1 MEPLPTD
8 YNNLALLQRLLSTLE
23 EASAYQVGSGLP
35 WPTSG
40 GAGGSEAYALTSRPP
55 IGNEAADLLALF
67 PKTEQEGR
75 FIANEIS
82 TPRVEVPRCDTP
94 IHHYHSHH
102 TVPPGTVLFEQERE
116 LLKRYSG
123 FTGGNGPHNVGLLGR
138 VPTEDL
144 AYKLPNP
151 SNHSASEHRAQSS
164 ISVGNLCDHE
174 SRVEHFRRKN
184 REAQQRFRERK
195 RANLQAALER
205 WDSMADE
212 LDRLESENLALQ
224 GRIGMLERV
233 LFVRNAF
240 VDALSRYKKPA
251 NSSVDKVTVDG
262 QEGNSGHPSPKNKDE
277 ELDNELYSVA
287 VKLNTPELYTLYLCR
302 WQAELKHLFLWAKED
317 GPSSSKDWTTQIQDH
332 FHKMTKIWSFNV
344 ELYGQ
349 NFPQVLLGLLPEAG
363 SREEP
368 WEDVAKT
375 LLDCLNVETIT
386 KLNTSW
392 QSFLQKMTMIDEEW
406 KTQRAKLLGASN
418 YDQVAESTCR
428 LEKCSNDRWKA
439 CIELGVDWLEC
450 LGDYNSALCNVESLP
465 FVPDWLG
472 ITNFV
477 VLLAKGRGLL

>member
-35 WPTSG
+35 WPGGGNG

-67 PKTEQEGR
+67 PKTEQEGP
-75 FIANEIS
+75 FMLS
-82 TPRVEVPRCDTP
+82 TPRVEVPCGDTV
-94 IHHYHSHH
+94 HHYHNNP
-102 TVPPGTVLFEQERE
+102 TVQPATVLFEQERE
-116 LLKRYSG
+116 LLKRYSA
-123 FTGGNGPHNVGLLGR
+123 FTGGSGPQNVGLQYISHPQGR
-138 VPTEDL
+138 VPPEDV
-144 AYKLPNP
+144 AHKLTNP
-151 SNHSASEHRAQSS
+151 PNHSASERKSQSS
-164 ISVGNLCDHE
+164 ISVGNVCDHE

-205 WDSMADE
+205 WESMADE
-212 LDRLESENLALQ
+212 LDKLESENLALQ

-233 LFVRNAF
+233 LFVRNTF
-240 VDALSRYKKPA
+240 VDALSRYPVVPEPA
-251 NSSVDKVTVDG
+251 KSSVDKVDT
-262 QEGNSGHPSPKNKDE
+262 QEGKSDPKDKDE
-277 ELDNELYSVA
+277 ELYSVA

-317 GPSSSKDWTTQIQDH
+317 GPLSLKDETWTTQIQDH

-363 SREEP
+363 SKEEP

-375 LLDCLNVETIT
+375 LLDCLDVETIT

-392 QSFLQKMTMIDEEW
+392 QSFLQKMTMMDEEW
-406 KTQRAKLLGASN
+406 KSQLEKLLRASN

-439 CIELGVDWLEC
+439 CVELGVDWLEC

-477 VLLAKGRGLL
+477 IFLAKGRGLL